1 MYDGGCSNRGNNW
14 GGGHDRH
21 GQFQPLALPS
31 SFHPRGS
38 GGNLPGGHTVSSR
51 IEEDNDDDTPGEY
64 RTGLFINLTAI
75 TRNLMRAAAG
85 KLLIELNPDTAEN
98 IAVFTLI
105 LAFMVPVILTAISM
119 WYYGPSVVIL
129 MLICAEMGYRFRK
142 HERTRRI

>member
-1 MYDGGCSNRGNNW
+1 
-14 GGGHDRH
+14 
-21 GQFQPLALPS
+21 
-31 SFHPRGS
+31 
-38 GGNLPGGHTVSSR
+38 VSSR

-105 LAFMVPVILTAISM
+105 LAFMLPVITGQGAKV
-119 WYYGPSVVIL
+119 GPSG
-129 MLICAEMGYRFRK
+129 CPGG
-142 HERTRRI
+142 